1 MIMKNFKFIYLLIAA
16 VSALA
21 FTACDKHEWTP
32 GEADNNLGV
41 YFAST
46 ADVVVTAEDTSATI
60 LVKRLVTAGDE
71 IVTVRSQEVTEPAAS
86 GFFTVDDS
94 VMFTDG
100 SDEAELNIK
109 FNGADLTPGTQYQ
122 IAIQLDP
129 NQASKYG
136 ISEATFAIGIAE
148 PWNVLGTGYYRDDF
162 LGPMYSGP
170 AGVMIPVEI
179 AQHGLDSTRYRLIEP
194 FSATNCAYIIGGVP
208 SDMEYTTPGYIEF
221 IIDPETNNVEIVSSW
236 LGFKLDVGTGQPE
249 NFWMATVY
257 EDENTPMYGYYDAE
271 KGIVSFPTPN
281 SVMWHIDDG
290 RGNYANQSGLMAFVM
305 PGFSLKDYS
314 IVASYAGI
322 DIAADNTTAAAIINF
337 TFGSDVTDYRFTV
350 VEGAVTDITATVEGI
365 VADSL
370 GEDVVVFEA
379 SVEDNVWALE
389 LTEGIYTI
397 VAVPYA
403 GSEAQVDD
411 ASSTR
416 FYVPNTDM
424 NVPEGEFVV
433 AFDSVANI
441 TGNPEYEAQFP
452 GEYAAALL
460 VEGDANEIMS
470 VTAWLGD
477 TSSIEGTTLE
487 YAYIIANYGTDF
499 SSYIPKIAENGYVI
513 LGPYDFMSGS
523 SATALVAIQT
533 VYGKT
538 QVYRVDHK
546 MPYSGTLAIGDYVM
560 TDGEGDNKSELLVT
574 LTGGY
579 APAKAT
585 DPETCF
591 LHMSGFDGT
600 AMYGVVD
607 PETKTITFN
616 GLFDGQADPLF
627 GEMYNYYGNDGSKA
641 YGYFS
646 SATETF
652 EKTSNMVITLD
663 ENNAPVG
670 LTTHFGCFVFNL
682 ADGSQ
687 AGVVFYFSPETTIA
701 PAPEAPATDESQ
713 PATFKAA
720 RKASALPE
728 LNSGLRYSNV
738 NVEKFDGV
746 LPVRELKHKAVLR

>member
-46 ADVVVTAEDTSATI
+46 ADVVVTAEDTSASI

-100 SDEAELNIK
+100 SDEAELKIK
-109 FNGADLTPGTQYQ
+109 FNGADLTPGVQYE
-122 IAIQLDP
+122 ITIQLDP

-379 SVEDNVWALE
+379 SVEDSTWALE
-389 LTEGIYTI
+389 LAEGIYTI
-397 VAVPYA
+397 VSVPYA
-403 GSEAQVDD
+403 GTEAQVED

-433 AFDSVANI
+433 AFDSVAGI

-452 GEYAAALL
+452 SEYAAALL
-460 VEGDANEIMS
+460 IEGDANEIMS
-470 VTAWLGD
+470 ITAWLGD
-477 TSSIEGTTLE
+477 SSSLEGTTLTYE
-487 YAYIIANYGTDF
+487 QIVANYGTDF
-499 SSYIPKIAENGYVI
+499 TSFISKIADNGYVI

-523 SATALVAIQT
+523 SATALVSIKT
-533 VYGKT
+533 VYGKN
-538 QVYRVDHK
+538 QIYRLDHE
-546 MPYSGTLAIGDYVM
+546 MPYSGSLKIGDYVM
-560 TDGEGDNKSELLVT
+560 ADGEGENVSELLVT

-591 LHMSGFDGT
+591 LHMAGFDGT

-607 PETKTITFN
+607 TEAKTITFN
-616 GLFDGQADPLF
+616 GLFDGQAEPLF
-627 GEMYNYYGNDGSKA
+627 GQLYNYANASGTQA
-641 YGYFS
+641 YGFYS
-646 SATETF
+646 SSTETF
-652 EKTSNMVITLD
+652 EKVSNMVITLD

-670 LTTHFGCFVFNL
+670 LTTHFGCFVFDL
-682 ADGSQ
+682 ASQ
-687 AGVVFYFSPETTIA
+687 QQVGVVFYFSPETTIT
-701 PAPEAPATDESQ
+701 PAPEAPAADEQ
-713 PATFKAA
+713 KPATFKAA
-720 RKASALPE
+720 RKAAALPE

-738 NVEKFDGV
+738 KVEKFDGV